1 MVGIGLSYSNMMTTG
16 MNALHEDAQSDG
28 NAVFNTL
35 QQFSGAVAT
44 SLVAIIINLIQ
55 DHTTL
60 NYRDATTLGSKVALG
75 VLLFLLIISFIQF
88 IHYLFSKKEK
98 HDFSYFP
105 AVSYLDEY
113 FFSNQHFSRL
123 NIKHTLKM
131 VVP

>member
-16 MNALHEDAQSDG
+16 MNALQADAQSDG

-44 SLVAIIINLIQ
+44 SLVAIIINLIK

-88 IHYLFSKKEK
+88 IQYSLAKKK
-98 HDFSYFP
+98 
-105 AVSYLDEY
+105 A
-113 FFSNQHFSRL
+113 
-123 NIKHTLKM
+123 
-131 VVP
+131 